1 MRKMYRSLFLLL
13 LLVGCSSSQ
22 PVVNT
27 TPQVVVVGPSNW
39 SEVEQINPANFPDP
53 PVVTDKDIVHDV
65 PEILMTS
72 SADDGV
78 VEEVEGFRVQ
88 VFSSVDRIEAINAEE
103 SLRRWLNSKTEEEL
117 AELGLLS
124 SSEVISL
131 YRQPYY
137 RVRIGAFRTR
147 DEAAP
152 LSEVMKRIFP
162 STLVVPDF
170 VEIIH

>member
-78 VEEVEGFRVQ
+78 VEEVDYEKSKMRVSVLIFGRSTPVELEFSQ
-88 VFSSVDRIEAINAEE
+88 VE
-103 SLRRWLNSKTEEEL
+103 K
-117 AELGLLS
+117 G
-124 SSEVISL
+124 
-131 YRQPYY
+131 
-137 RVRIGAFRTR
+137 
-147 DEAAP
+147 
-152 LSEVMKRIFP
+152 
-162 STLVVPDF
+162 
-170 VEIIH
+170 